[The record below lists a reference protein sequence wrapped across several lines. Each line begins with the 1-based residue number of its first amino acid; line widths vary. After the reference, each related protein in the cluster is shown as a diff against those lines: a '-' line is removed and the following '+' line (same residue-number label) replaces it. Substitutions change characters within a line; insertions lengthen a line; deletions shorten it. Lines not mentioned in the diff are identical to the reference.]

1 MILMSRKCIHCGQ
14 NVGEVDVYCINCGNI
29 LNKTEKKGEKT
40 QVQEALPRDDIY
52 APLSVGDYLF
62 IGFILMIPIIN
73 IIVFFIWAFDKYS
86 NVNRRNLAK
95 AGLIYL
101 GICVAL
107 LTILGVGMFRA
118 VQLDQQFYPEERYYE
133 YDREFPDFDDWT
145 QLPFDAKET

>member
-1 MILMSRKCIHCGQ
+1 MSRKCIHCGQ
-14 NVGEVDVYCINCGNI
+14 NVGEEDVYCIHCGNK
-29 LNKTEKKGEKT
+29 LNRTENKSETPQT
-40 QVQEALPRDDIY
+40 QKIMKNDIY

-62 IGFILMIPIIN
+62 IGFILMIPVIN
-73 IIVFFIWAFDKYS
+73 IIVFLIWAFDRYS

-101 GICVAL
+101 GICVVL

-118 VQLDQQFYPEERYYE
+118 VQLDQEYYPDDRYYE
-133 YDREFPDFDDWT
+133 YDREFPDFDEWT

>member
-1 MILMSRKCIHCGQ
+1 MDRKCIQCGQ
-14 NVGEVDVYCINCGNI
+14 NVGEEDIYCINCGNK
-29 LNKTEKKGEKT
+29 LNKAENRSEMH
-40 QVQEALPRDDIY
+40 QEQKAFSRNDIY

-62 IGFILMIPIIN
+62 IGFILMIPVIN

-86 NVNRRNLAK
+86 NLNRRNLAR

-101 GICVAL
+101 GICVVL

-133 YDREFPDFDDWT
+133 DDGEFPDFDNWT

>member
-1 MILMSRKCIHCGQ
+1 MSRKCTYCGQ
-14 NVGEVDVYCINCGNI
+14 SVGEEDVYCINCGNK
-29 LNKTEKKGEKT
+29 LNITENKSETAQPQKIMKN
-40 QVQEALPRDDIY
+40 DIY

-62 IGFILMIPIIN
+62 IGFILMIPVIN
-73 IIVFFIWAFDKYS
+73 IIVFLIWAFDRYS

-101 GICVAL
+101 AICVVL

-118 VQLDQQFYPEERYYE
+118 VQLDQEYYPDDRYYE
-133 YDREFPDFDDWT
+133 YDREFPDFDEWT